1 MSYSIKISFFVIA
14 GVIVFT
20 NLVYAD
26 GEIGSYSAYT
36 QAIEKVCYATTAE
49 NGRSIPVWNRKID
62 NELPPPLTTF
72 KQFVYPDIFD
82 VKAAE
87 KYSSGLKSLK

>member
-1 MSYSIKISFFVIA
+1 MSYFIKIPLFVVV
-14 GVIVFT
+14 GVIVFIEF
-20 NLVYAD
+20 VYAD
-26 GEIGSYSAYT
+26 GEMGTYFAYT

-49 NGRSIPVWNRKID
+49 NGRIIPVWNRKID

-82 VKAAE
+82 AKAAE
-87 KYSSGLKSLK
+87 KFNSGLKSLK